1 MYTEIQ
7 NLELSKFRILI
18 ADDEKNVTDA
28 LERMLK
34 NSWGC
39 SVKCVYD
46 GDSVISEL
54 KNGLLGKPYEILI
67 TDMIMPG
74 TSGLDLIHKALEIN
88 PELAILVITANK
100 NKFSFMDIVKAG
112 AHDILIKPF
121 SKDELQAKLF
131 RVLREIHYIYSCKSA
146 EKRYKDILD
155 LSTDGI
161 IIIDPRDGIISGTNQ
176 SLSKLLG
183 YDGKEIVGKSIVD
196 ILSPNERERFSR
208 WYEIFINENRGT
220 LSDVEIFR
228 KDESPIYCDIS
239 GIYLRTDTTDNIF
252 FTLKDVTEQ
261 KQIEN
266 YLIEAARKDELTS
279 LFNRRSFDMQIE
291 WAVKSAEENYSN
303 YALQM
308 IDIDN
313 FKNCNDT
320 YGHAIGDQVLRNLGE
335 IIPKSI
341 RNLDSGFRFGGDEFA
356 VILCGADS
364 SISIIVA
371 KRIQS
376 YFNKID
382 NYGTSLSIGIAQFRM
397 GMTAQEFVH
406 LADNALYEAK
416 RQGKNTIFCINPDDK
431 VEIFSEIF

>member
-1 MYTEIQ
+1 
-7 NLELSKFRILI
+7 
-18 ADDEKNVTDA
+18 
-28 LERMLK
+28 
-34 NSWGC
+34 
-39 SVKCVYD
+39 
-46 GDSVISEL
+46 
-54 KNGLLGKPYEILI
+54 
-67 TDMIMPG
+67 
-74 TSGLDLIHKALEIN
+74 
-88 PELAILVITANK
+88 
-100 NKFSFMDIVKAG
+100 
-112 AHDILIKPF
+112 
-121 SKDELQAKLF
+121 
-131 RVLREIHYIYSCKSA
+131 
-146 EKRYKDILD
+146 
-155 LSTDGI
+155 
-161 IIIDPRDGIISGTNQ
+161 
-176 SLSKLLG
+176 
-183 YDGKEIVGKSIVD
+183 
-196 ILSPNERERFSR
+196 
-208 WYEIFINENRGT
+208 
-220 LSDVEIFR
+220 
-228 KDESPIYCDIS
+228 
-239 GIYLRTDTTDNIF
+239 
-252 FTLKDVTEQ
+252 
-261 KQIEN
+261 
-266 YLIEAARKDELTS
+266 LIEAARKDELTS